1 MLYKF
6 RIILKSGAEV
16 IIIARELKVNINNLT
31 QEFVGYRFTGIEGA
45 IPLHINVSEIAAVI
59 QENIGNG

>member
-16 IIIARELKVNINNLT
+16 IIIARDLKVSINNFT
-31 QEFVGYRFTGIEGA
+31 QEFVGYSFTGIKGA

-59 QENIGNG
+59 QEDVENG